1 MQIEWHI
8 KEFRN
13 DNSASSWIKICYLN
27 MDAYMYGQI
36 ENCPINNE
44 ILTNYCNKKNHR
56 ITDPKLILI

>member
-1 MQIEWHI
+1 
-8 KEFRN
+8 
-13 DNSASSWIKICYLN
+13 

-36 ENCPINNE
+36 ENCPINKE